1 MNADELKA
9 YKKEKSRQFNAKS
22 RELRLKE
29 KAKNQTETIDNT
41 IDNTINQQ
49 EKQDDKLSLE
59 DLFVKIDELLET
71 KFDKMLN
78 KLNIIETKM
87 GTKSQT
93 NLDTIIETKPLR
105 FKPIVFA

>member
-1 MNADELKA
+1 
-9 YKKEKSRQFNAKS
+9 
-22 RELRLKE
+22 LRLKE

-71 KFDKMLN
+71 KFDEMLN

-87 GTKSQT
+87 GTKLESKM
-93 NLDTIIETKPLR
+93 DTIIETKPLR

>member
-59 DLFVKIDELLET
+59 DLFVKIEELET
-71 KFDKMLN
+71 KFDEMLN
-78 KLNIIETKM
+78 KLDIIETKM